1 MSVNIAMSNYNA
13 QMAYS
18 KMTSFI
24 STLARP
30 ITSKSTSYEGITDSL
45 RLSPQSLHAF
55 STNWM
60 SQQLSSVTTAGDNNE
75 YKSTE
80 DISKEYAE
88 ELAGFSTIVREI
100 FTNNNLS
107 TNDDVILQSD
117 GLGHVKLVGGTISD
131 TEAVEAV
138 LRDSPRLTREFMHLA
153 ARESIINETKE
164 NPQFLENYLHEPQRT
179 LENLEPSLRSYM
191 LKFQVHLGGNKV
203 STGSGEPL
211 YL

>member
-18 KMTSFI
+18 KMTSFV

-60 SQQLSSVTTAGDNNE
+60 SQQLSSVTTAGDNDE

-107 TNDDVILQSD
+107 TNDDVIYRVM
-117 GLGHVKLVGGTISD
+117 GLGT
-131 TEAVEAV
+131 
-138 LRDSPRLTREFMHLA
+138 
-153 ARESIINETKE
+153 
-164 NPQFLENYLHEPQRT
+164 
-179 LENLEPSLRSYM
+179 
-191 LKFQVHLGGNKV
+191 
-203 STGSGEPL
+203 
-211 YL
+211 